1 MYAWRKFT
9 VKPNLREL
17 VKSQITFREL
27 GKQVRTYFSL
37 TALMQRILLCT
48 VSLRQNH
55 SPHKIFLQDAVCG
68 SLIISVPFSPLLRL
82 PALH

>member
-27 GKQVRTYFSL
+27 GKQVRTYLFQPYGTYAAHTFMHRKL
-37 TALMQRILLCT
+37 TAE
-48 VSLRQNH
+48 SFP
-55 SPHKIFLQDAVCG
+55 SQDFPSGCG
-68 SLIISVPFSPLLRL
+68 VW
-82 PALH
+82 